1 MLLHG
6 PYAFYLK
13 VEDLGSIWVGR
24 KSARFFLLRW
34 VIGNVAQRFRLSP
47 IDLTDTSVFFAITG
61 FGIYAAT
68 VARPIG

>member
-1 MLLHG
+1 
-6 PYAFYLK
+6 LK
-13 VEDLGSIWVGR
+13 C
-24 KSARFFLLRW
+24 

-68 VARPIG
+68 VARPIC